1 MEMSLQTLIL
11 RSLFIRMSEL
21 GLFQGSL
28 MEMKLKMVDSQV
40 FLKLKLKMN
49 LLMKEKITTT
59 NLQS

>member
-21 GLFQGSL
+21 DLFQGSH
-28 MEMKLKMVDSQV
+28 MEMKLKMVDNQV
-40 FLKLKLKMN
+40 FLKHRLKMN

>member
-59 NLQS
+59 NLQY